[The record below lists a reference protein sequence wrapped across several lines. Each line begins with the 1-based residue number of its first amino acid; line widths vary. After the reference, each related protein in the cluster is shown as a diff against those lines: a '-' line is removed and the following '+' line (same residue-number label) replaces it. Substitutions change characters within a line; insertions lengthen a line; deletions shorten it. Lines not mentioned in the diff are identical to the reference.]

1 MTTQPPSGDFPRYTG
16 QSDEEALELGPS
28 HNPPQPGGHSPGA
41 PQQPGGPS
49 PSTPQQPGGHSPGA
63 PQQPVSAPPP
73 GAAPT
78 GTPRRYAGPQGQPQ
92 SGPRPAQPGPG
103 GQSAPKPEA
112 RLPQPGAGAP
122 PGPPRNGNGNGNNVV
137 VATAART
144 QDWWQEKLH
153 KLSLHARVTLLAAV
167 AVGLAVAI
175 VSISAYVTVRQQMYR
190 NLDASLVDRAQQAAR
205 SGALTNPT
213 ILRDV
218 PPEALGLSDIQLGL
232 LTSGGEPVGSAD
244 GTLPPMAAPELAV
257 ARSPGSEPGIRTVG
271 VRNGAH
277 YRVVAV
283 PARFCPLNDQ
293 RACGSGD
300 YEAAALVVAQSLKP
314 IDRTL
319 HNLGIVLWAVGLLGV
334 IGAALAGNAIA
345 QSGLRPLARLTGAA
359 EHIARTEDLKPI
371 PVTGSDE
378 ISRLALAFNA
388 MLAALARSQDRQRRL
403 VGDAGHELRTPL
415 TSIRTNLDLLAQADK
430 RGGLRPEDRQQLLDD
445 VRAQMD
451 ELTTLIG
458 DLTELARDTPQV
470 RNAELIELANVV
482 EDAVIKV
489 RRRAPGLEWDVQISP
504 FPVWGDERLLGRAV
518 TNLLDNAA
526 KYSIPDGAGVPRP
539 EGEMFGTVTVRLLDG
554 VLTVTD
560 SGPGIAD
567 ADLPHVFERFYRSSE
582 ARSRPGSGLGL
593 AIVKHAAEQHGGMIY
608 ARNAPTGGAQFTLW
622 LPHAATQS
630 R

>member
-1 MTTQPPSGDFPRYTG
+1 M
-16 QSDEEALELGPS
+16 
-28 HNPPQPGGHSPGA
+28 
-41 PQQPGGPS
+41 
-49 PSTPQQPGGHSPGA
+49 
-63 PQQPVSAPPP
+63 
-73 GAAPT
+73 
-78 GTPRRYAGPQGQPQ
+78 
-92 SGPRPAQPGPG
+92 
-103 GQSAPKPEA
+103 
-112 RLPQPGAGAP
+112 
-122 PGPPRNGNGNGNNVV
+122 
-137 VATAART
+137 VATATRT

-167 AVGLAVAI
+167 AVGLAVAF
-175 VSISAYVTVRQQMYR
+175 VSVAAYATVRQQMYR
-190 NLDASLVDRAQQAAR
+190 NLDDSLITRATQAAKKPV
-205 SGALTNPT
+205 LTNQDNIEQVTP
-213 ILRDV
+213 D
-218 PPEALGLSDIQLGL
+218 ALGLSDILLGVYL
-232 LTSGGEPVGSAD
+232 ADGERIGAID
-244 GTLPPMAAPELAV
+244 GTLPPMQDPELAV
-257 ARSPGSEPGIRTVG
+257 AQSQQANVYNLRTVG
-271 VRNGAH
+271 VRGGPH
-277 YRVVAV
+277 YRVIAV
-283 PARFCPLNDQ
+283 QAQFCQ
-293 RACGSGD
+293 RTRGCTEDETVPS
-300 YEAAALVVAQSLKP
+300 ALVVAQSLTP

-359 EHIARTEDLKPI
+359 ERIARTEELKPI
-371 PVTGSDE
+371 PVSGSDE

-430 RGGLRPEDRQQLLDD
+430 KGGLRAEDRQQLLDD

-451 ELTTLIG
+451 ELTNLIG

-470 RNAELIELANVV
+470 RNAELIELQNVV

-489 RRRAPGLEWDVQISP
+489 RRRAQSLEWDVQLEP

-526 KYSIPDGAGVPRP
+526 KYSTPDATDRSTGDSAPAGHVSVHLR
-539 EGEMFGTVTVRLLDG
+539 DG

-560 SGPGIAD
+560 SGPGISE

>member
-1 MTTQPPSGDFPRYTG
+1 M
-16 QSDEEALELGPS
+16 
-28 HNPPQPGGHSPGA
+28 
-41 PQQPGGPS
+41 
-49 PSTPQQPGGHSPGA
+49 
-63 PQQPVSAPPP
+63 
-73 GAAPT
+73 
-78 GTPRRYAGPQGQPQ
+78 
-92 SGPRPAQPGPG
+92 
-103 GQSAPKPEA
+103 
-112 RLPQPGAGAP
+112 
-122 PGPPRNGNGNGNNVV
+122 V

-144 QDWWQEKLH
+144 QSWWQDKLH

-167 AVGLAVAI
+167 AVGLAVAF
-175 VSISAYVTVRQQMYR
+175 VSLSAYVTVRQQMYR
-190 NLDASLVDRAQQAAR
+190 NLDDSLVDRAVQAAK
-205 SGALTNPT
+205 SGALTDPGL
-213 ILRDV
+213 IQSV
-218 PPEALGLSDIQLGL
+218 PPEALGLSDILLGL
-232 LTSGGEPVGSAD
+232 YTAD
-244 GTLPPMAAPELAV
+244 GQKIGSPGTMPPMDAPELAI
-257 ARSPGSEPGIRTVG
+257 AQGPIGIKPSIRTVG
-271 VRNGAH
+271 VRNGPH

-283 PARFCPLNDQ
+283 ATQYCPFEDPKTCQ
-293 RACGSGD
+293 RQPE
-300 YEAAALVVAQSLKP
+300 YYRPLALVVAQSLKP

-430 RGGLRPEDRQQLLDD
+430 RGGLRAEDRQQLLDD

-470 RNAELIELANVV
+470 RNAELIEMSNVV

-489 RRRAPGLEWDVQISP
+489 RRRAPGLEWDVQLTP

-526 KYSIPDGAGVPRP
+526 KYSIPDNAVPNPADRGDSAP
-539 EGEMFGTVTVRLLDG
+539 LGRVTVRLLDG

-560 SGPGIAD
+560 SGPGIAE

-608 ARNAPTGGAQFTLW
+608 ARNTPGGGAQFTLW

>member
-1 MTTQPPSGDFPRYTG
+1 M
-16 QSDEEALELGPS
+16 
-28 HNPPQPGGHSPGA
+28 
-41 PQQPGGPS
+41 
-49 PSTPQQPGGHSPGA
+49 
-63 PQQPVSAPPP
+63 
-73 GAAPT
+73 
-78 GTPRRYAGPQGQPQ
+78 
-92 SGPRPAQPGPG
+92 
-103 GQSAPKPEA
+103 
-112 RLPQPGAGAP
+112 
-122 PGPPRNGNGNGNNVV
+122 

-144 QDWWQEKLH
+144 QGWWQEKLH
-153 KLSLHARVTLLAAV
+153 QLSLHARVTLLAAV
-167 AVGLAVAI
+167 AVGLAVMI
-175 VSISAYVTVRQQMYR
+175 VSISAYMTVRQQMYR
-190 NLDASLVDRAQQAAR
+190 NLDDSLKDRAAQA
-205 SGALTNPT
+205 STKGVLTNLGN
-213 ILRDV
+213 LRGTSADS
-218 PPEALGLSDIQLGL
+218 LGLSDIRLGVYVATGQKL
-232 LTSGGEPVGSAD
+232 SAQD
-244 GTLPPMAAPELAV
+244 STPPPMGATELAV
-257 ARSPGSEPGIRTVG
+257 AQGKAPDGYSIRTVG
-271 VRNGAH
+271 VPNSSH

-283 PARFCPLNDQ
+283 PAQFCPDTESLCGPNDET
-293 RACGSGD
+293 
-300 YEAAALVVAQSLKP
+300 YPAALVVAQSLNP

-319 HNLGIVLWAVGLLGV
+319 HNLGIVMWAVGLLGV

-359 EHIARTEDLKPI
+359 EQIARTEDLKPI

-378 ISRLALAFNA
+378 ITRLAVAFNA

-470 RNAELIELANVV
+470 RDAELIELSNVV
-482 EDAVIKV
+482 EDALIKV
-489 RRRAPGLEWDVQISP
+489 RRRASGVEWDVHLSP

-526 KYSIPDGAGVPRP
+526 KYSIPDGSGAIRSDSAPLGR
-539 EGEMFGTVTVRLLDG
+539 VTVRLLDG

-560 SGPGIAD
+560 SGPGIAE

-608 ARNAPTGGAQFTLW
+608 ARNAPGAGAQFTLW

>member
-1 MTTQPPSGDFPRYTG
+1 MSSDPSNFPEYAARRGDPARRG
-16 QSDEEALELGPS
+16 DGSPNGPD
-28 HNPPQPGGHSPGA
+28 GA
-41 PQQPGGPS
+41 QQP
-49 PSTPQQPGGHSPGA
+49 T
-63 PQQPVSAPPP
+63 
-73 GAAPT
+73 T
-78 GTPRRYAGPQGQPQ
+78 
-92 SGPRPAQPGPG
+92 GPRPERPGNSTNPFT
-103 GQSAPKPEA
+103 
-112 RLPQPGAGAP
+112 
-122 PGPPRNGNGNGNNVV
+122 
-137 VATAART
+137 ATAART
-144 QDWWQEKLH
+144 QSWWRDKLH
-153 KLSLHARVTLLAAV
+153 HLSLHARVTLLAAV
-167 AVGLAVAI
+167 AVGLAVAL
-175 VSISAYVTVRQQMYR
+175 VSVSAYLTVRQQMYR
-190 NLDASLVDRAQQAAR
+190 NLDNSLVDRASQAAKK
-205 SGALTNPT
+205 GVLTNLENLQE
-213 ILRDV
+213 I
-218 PPEALGLSDIQLGL
+218 PPDALGLSDIQLGL
-232 LTSGGEPVGSAD
+232 YTAD
-244 GTLPPMAAPELAV
+244 GKSLGAADSYLPPMGPTELQV
-257 ARSPGSEPGIRTVG
+257 ARSQGSEYSVRTVG
-271 VRNGAH
+271 VANGPH
-277 YRVVAV
+277 FRVVAV
-283 PARFCPLNDQ
+283 PAQYCPYRTRCSQDDLQ
-293 RACGSGD
+293 P
-300 YEAAALVVAQSLKP
+300 AALVVAQSLRP
-314 IDRTL
+314 IDQTL

-359 EHIARTEDLKPI
+359 EHIARTEELKPI

-378 ISRLALAFNA
+378 ISRLAQAFNA

-470 RNAELIELANVV
+470 RDAELIELSNVV

-489 RRRAPGLEWDVQISP
+489 RRRAPQLDWEVEITP

-526 KYSIPDGAGVPRP
+526 KYSLP
-539 EGEMFGTVTVRLLDG
+539 EGPAEEGAPKPKVTVRLLDG

-560 SGPGIAD
+560 SGPGIAE

-582 ARSRPGSGLGL
+582 ARSLPGSGLGL

-608 ARNAPTGGAQFTLW
+608 ARNAPGGGAQFTLW
-622 LPHAATQS
+622 LPHAATAG

>member
-1 MTTQPPSGDFPRYTG
+1 MPG
-16 QSDEEALELGPS
+16 QDGSAQGS
-28 HNPPQPGGHSPGA
+28 AGKVGA
-41 PQQPGGPS
+41 
-49 PSTPQQPGGHSPGA
+49 
-63 PQQPVSAPPP
+63 
-73 GAAPT
+73 
-78 GTPRRYAGPQGQPQ
+78 R
-92 SGPRPAQPGPG
+92 
-103 GQSAPKPEA
+103 
-112 RLPQPGAGAP
+112 
-122 PGPPRNGNGNGNNVV
+122 GNGSGANRRM
-137 VATAART
+137 VATASRT

-153 KLSLHARVTLLAAV
+153 ELSLHARVTLLAAV
-167 AVGLAVAI
+167 AVGLAVAF
-175 VSISAYVTVRQQMYR
+175 VSVAAYATVRQQMYR
-190 NLDASLVDRAQQAAR
+190 NLDNSLIIRATQAAK
-205 SGALTNPT
+205 SGVLTSKDNLQRVT
-213 ILRDV
+213 
-218 PPEALGLSDIQLGL
+218 PEELGLSDIRLGVY
-232 LTSGGEPVGSAD
+232 TAEGDRIGAFEAAP
-244 GTLPPMAAPELAV
+244 PPMEAPELAIAQGQEAGV
-257 ARSPGSEPGIRTVG
+257 YSLRTAG
-271 VRNGAH
+271 ARNGSH
-277 YRVVAV
+277 YRVIAV
-283 PARFCPLNDQ
+283 PAGYCPLPGGVRCDDDQ
-293 RACGSGD
+293 LEPS
-300 YEAAALVVAQSLKP
+300 ALVVAQSLTP

-345 QSGLRPLARLTGAA
+345 QSGLRPLARLTGEA
-359 EHIARTEDLKPI
+359 ERIARTEELKPI

-388 MLAALARSQDRQRRL
+388 MLTALARSQDRQRRL

-430 RGGLRPEDRQQLLDD
+430 KGGLRPEDRQQLLDD

-451 ELTTLIG
+451 ELTNLIG

-470 RNAELIELANVV
+470 RNAELIELSNVV

-489 RRRAPGLEWDVQISP
+489 RRRAQSLEWDVQLTP

-526 KYSIPDGAGVPRP
+526 KYSTPDAAERSTA
-539 EGEMFGTVTVRLLDG
+539 EGEPAGRVSVHLLDG

-608 ARNAPTGGAQFTLW
+608 ARNAPGGGAQFTLW

>member
-1 MTTQPPSGDFPRYTG
+1 MTTQPPPDDFPKYVAGTP
-16 QSDEEALELGPS
+16 DEETLEFGPS
-28 HNPPQPGGHSPGA
+28 HNRPDRRPAGYTAG
-41 PQQPGGPS
+41 
-49 PSTPQQPGGHSPGA
+49 STPKGSPRPTPA
-63 PQQPVSAPPP
+63 A
-73 GAAPT
+73 GAAEAE
-78 GTPRRYAGPQGQPQ
+78 AGPALEE
-92 SGPRPAQPGPG
+92 PA
-103 GQSAPKPEA
+103 A
-112 RLPQPGAGAP
+112 
-122 PGPPRNGNGNGNNVV
+122 NGNRM
-137 VATAART
+137 AAAAART
-144 QDWWQEKLH
+144 QGWWQEKLH
-153 KLSLHARVTLLAAV
+153 QLSLHARVTLLAAV
-167 AVGLAVAI
+167 TVGLAVMI
-175 VSISAYVTVRQQMYR
+175 VSISAYFTVRQQMYH
-190 NLDASLVDRAQQAAR
+190 NLDESLISRAQLAAQQQVI
-205 SGALTNPT
+205 TDPD
-213 ILRDV
+213 IMQKV
-218 PPEALGLSDIQLGL
+218 PPDALGLSDIRMGL
-232 LTSGGEPVGSAD
+232 LTENGDTLGAPTAY
-244 GTLPPMAAPELAV
+244 LPPMGEDELNIAKTQSTEPSLRTAGV
-257 ARSPGSEPGIRTVG
+257 PSSP
-271 VRNGAH
+271 H

-283 PARFCPLNDQ
+283 PAPIRD
-293 RACGSGD
+293 SKVKV
-300 YEAAALVVAQSLKP
+300 ALVVAQSLKP
-314 IDRTL
+314 IDQTL

-359 EHIARTEDLKPI
+359 ETIARTEDLRPI

-378 ISRLALAFNA
+378 ITRLAVAFNA

-430 RGGLRPEDRQQLLDD
+430 RGGLRAEDRQQLLDD

-451 ELTTLIG
+451 ELTALIG

-470 RNAELIELANVV
+470 RDAELIEMQNVV
-482 EDAVIKV
+482 EDALIKV
-489 RRRAPGLEWDVQISP
+489 RRRASGVEWDVQLSP

-526 KYSIPDGAGVPRP
+526 KYSIPDDSGPRPP
-539 EGEMFGTVTVRLLDG
+539 EGEPLGRVTVRLLDG
-554 VLTVTD
+554 VLTITD

-608 ARNAPTGGAQFTLW
+608 ARNAPGAGAQFTLW

>member
-1 MTTQPPSGDFPRYTG
+1 MTTQPPSDDFPRYTG
-16 QSDEEALELGPS
+16 GQSDDETLEIGPN
-28 HNPPQPGGHSPGA
+28 HNRPQSRPAQSGTPQPAPTGMPRRAPGA
-41 PQQPGGPS
+41 
-49 PSTPQQPGGHSPGA
+49 T
-63 PQQPVSAPPP
+63 PPP
-73 GAAPT
+73 G
-78 GTPRRYAGPQGQPQ
+78 QPQ
-92 SGPRPAQPGPG
+92 TGPRPDESQQEPA
-103 GQSAPKPEA
+103 
-112 RLPQPGAGAP
+112 
-122 PGPPRNGNGNGNNVV
+122 RNGNNAV

-144 QDWWQEKLH
+144 QDWWREKLH
-153 KLSLHARVTLLAAV
+153 QLSLHARVTLLAAV

-190 NLDASLVDRAQQAAR
+190 NLDDSLVDRASQAAK
-205 SGALTNPT
+205 SGVLTN
-213 ILRDV
+213 LYNLQLV
-218 PPEALGLSDIQLGL
+218 PSDALGLSDIQLGVFL
-232 LTSGGEPVGSAD
+232 PNGERVGAANNSP
-244 GTLPPMAAPELAV
+244 LPPMGAEELEIARTQDPE
-257 ARSPGSEPGIRTVG
+257 GSIRTVG
-271 VRNGAH
+271 VRNGPH
-277 YRVVAV
+277 FRVVAL
-283 PARFCPLNDQ
+283 PAKFCPLTT
-293 RACGSGD
+293 RAPCDDALEPS
-300 YEAAALVVAQSLKP
+300 ALVVAQSLQP

-371 PVTGSDE
+371 PVSGSDE

-470 RNAELIELANVV
+470 RNAELIELSNVV

-489 RRRAPGLEWDVQISP
+489 RRRAPGLEWDVQIQP

-526 KYSIPDGAGVPRP
+526 KYSTPDDPATPLA
-539 EGEMFGTVTVRLLDG
+539 EGELLGRVTVRLLDG

-560 SGPGIAD
+560 SGPGIAE

-608 ARNAPTGGAQFTLW
+608 ARNSPSGGAQFTLW

>member
-1 MTTQPPSGDFPRYTG
+1 MTTQPPPGDFPRYTG
-16 QSDEEALELGPS
+16 PSDEETLELGPS
-28 HNPPQPGGHSPGA
+28 HNRPAPRRDPGPGAPIPPQASPRPAAPSVPPSGIPRSSAPRPGTPQPGTH
-41 PQQPGGPS
+41 QPG
-49 PSTPQQPGGHSPGA
+49 T
-63 PQQPVSAPPP
+63 
-73 GAAPT
+73 
-78 GTPRRYAGPQGQPQ
+78 
-92 SGPRPAQPGPG
+92 
-103 GQSAPKPEA
+103 
-112 RLPQPGAGAP
+112 PQPGTSQPA
-122 PGPPRNGNGNGNNVV
+122 NGNRVT
-137 VATAART
+137 ATAERT
-144 QDWWQEKLH
+144 QDWWQDKLH
-153 KLSLHARVTLLAAV
+153 QLSLHARVTLLAAV
-167 AVGLAVAI
+167 AVGLAVAF
-175 VSISAYVTVRQQMYR
+175 VSIGAYVTVRQQMYR
-190 NLDASLVDRAQQAAR
+190 NLDDSLQDRAVQAANNKV
-205 SGALTNPT
+205 LTNYVN
-213 ILRDV
+213 LRDV
-218 PPEALGLSDIQLGL
+218 PSEALGLSDIQIGVYLESGEKLGAKE
-232 LTSGGEPVGSAD
+232 SP
-244 GTLPPMAAPELAV
+244 LPPMGATELAV
-257 ARSPGSEPGIRTVG
+257 ARGQAPDGISIETVG
-271 VRNGAH
+271 VPNRSH

-283 PARFCPLNDQ
+283 QTNFCPRDDGKF
-293 RACGSGD
+293 CGDTVSTIP
-300 YEAAALVVAQSLKP
+300 AALVVAQSLKP

-319 HNLGIVLWAVGLLGV
+319 HNLGIVLWAIGLLGV

-378 ISRLALAFNA
+378 ITRLAVAFNA

-470 RNAELIELANVV
+470 RDAELIEMSNVV
-482 EDAVIKV
+482 EDALIKV
-489 RRRAPGLEWDVQISP
+489 RRRASVIEWDVQLSP

-526 KYSIPDGAGVPRP
+526 KYSMPDGAAAHVP
-539 EGEMFGTVTVRLLDG
+539 EGEPLGRVTVRLLDG

-560 SGPGIAD
+560 SGPGIAE

-608 ARNAPTGGAQFTLW
+608 ARNAPEGGAQFTLW